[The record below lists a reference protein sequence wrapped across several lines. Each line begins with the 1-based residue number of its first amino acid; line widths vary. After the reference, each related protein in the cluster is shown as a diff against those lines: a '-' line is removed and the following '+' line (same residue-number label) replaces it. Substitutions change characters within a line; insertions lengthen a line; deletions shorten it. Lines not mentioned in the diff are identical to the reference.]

1 MSIFSVIPELSR
13 DASTKSTLDTIKA
26 LSDDEISIKTLLTNE
41 SLHQF
46 RLLDPARFVT
56 RGPPPTP
63 SPQVD
68 VTNAP
73 VQAEDSTSTK
83 SIAESPLVKCSETSI
98 VEVPKKALLPSVV
111 EEEGGSSRHADKAP
125 IELESPTEEEQLN
138 VDESNAD
145 QAASHEEDDAYIFD
159 DLEGLSFTR
168 KELFGELA
176 MSSKL
181 TAPVV
186 EASQNIPPTPVTQM
200 TTPVVPAS
208 ITPLPQSG
216 SWRVVH
222 TLHTLRIFQFGAFSG
237 ILITCS
243 YFFRFNR
250 EFLTFTF
257 SFQILI

>member
-111 EEEGGSSRHADKAP
+111 EEEGGSSHPTDKAP
-125 IELESPTEEEQLN
+125 IVMEKES
-138 VDESNAD
+138 
-145 QAASHEEDDAYIFD
+145 EEDEAYIYD

-176 MSSKL
+176 MSPRL
-181 TAPVV
+181 TAPAV
-186 EASQNIPPTPVTQM
+186 EASQNILPTPVTQV

-208 ITPLPQSG
+208 ITPTPQSG

-222 TLHTLRIFQFGAFSG
+222 TLHTLRIFIFTHFS
-237 ILITCS
+237 T
-243 YFFRFNR
+243 
-250 EFLTFTF
+250 FLLLAHI
-257 SFQILI
+257 SSA